1 MAQTVSRPMVEVG
14 QICLCTHHTGSGDT
28 AALIR
33 KLGAVVRGGWFLF
46 FLPPRK
52 APPPPPPLV
61 SIEFEAERTPEEVL
75 PRGFLYLL
83 QKLLVHY

>member
-33 KLGAVVRGGWFLF
+33 KLGAVVGGEWLLLF
-46 FLPPRK
+46 YHHGK
-52 APPPPPPLV
+52 APA
-61 SIEFEAERTPEEVL
+61 F
-75 PRGFLYLL
+75 G
-83 QKLLVHY
+83 VH